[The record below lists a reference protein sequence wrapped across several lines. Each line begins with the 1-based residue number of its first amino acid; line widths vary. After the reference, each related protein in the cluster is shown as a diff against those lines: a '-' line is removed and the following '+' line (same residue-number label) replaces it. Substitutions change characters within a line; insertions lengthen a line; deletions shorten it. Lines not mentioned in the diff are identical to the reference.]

1 MKKTLLILGLSM
13 VLLIGFS
20 CTPEALQE
28 AVPVAC
34 CDNGGDIPPPP
45 PPPPPKPP
53 GIGDGD

>member
-1 MKKTLLILGLSM
+1 MKKTFLILGLSM

-45 PPPPPKPP
+45 PPPPPPP
-53 GIGDGD
+53 GHIGG